1 MSVALRKEEA
11 KNMSDTTYYTVR
23 MESLYPY
30 ALVLQPGNTRPE
42 KLEGFFGAKEIHKHM
57 QDNFGPDVKQLPRTQ
72 FQTEVEHR
80 AIHTL
85 EMQGL
90 LMQHGIA
97 EQDLTNFFVYGSAC
111 RPMGSWAQIESAIYI
126 QVSQQ
131 TTGYYTYIAVPTKL
145 DEALVDEY
153 ELTFIS
159 HP

>member
-1 MSVALRKEEA
+1 
-11 KNMSDTTYYTVR
+11 MSDTTYYTVR

-72 FQTEVEHR
+72 FQGEVELR
-80 AIHTL
+80 ETHTL
-85 EMQGL
+85 EIQGL
-90 LMQHGIA
+90 LMQHGTA
-97 EQDLTNFFVYGSAC
+97 GQDLTSFFVYGSAC
-111 RPMGSWAQIESAIYI
+111 RPMGSWARIDSAVYI

-145 DEALVDEY
+145 DEDTLERYDLAFV
-153 ELTFIS
+153 S